1 MNYELL
7 TALAC
12 LLLLIILFRRH
23 QRRMTRRAWLMLEAI
38 KNRDFSFRLPTRGLL
53 PGERAMQEALND
65 LGGQLARLLRENE
78 VENWRKMARVMT
90 HEIMNNIAPIASISQ
105 SLTERPD
112 IQGTPLEPAVQT
124 IYDTSQHLTALVED
138 FRMLT
143 MRREQHPTSVGLARM
158 ADAVSALF
166 PTLQWHISLPED
178 LTVKTDE
185 GMLRQ
190 TLTNMAKNAKEAG
203 AKTIGIRWQGGAL
216 MMSNDGS
223 PIPAE
228 LEQEIFT
235 PFFTTKRGGSGIGLA
250 LSRQLIVMQGGDL
263 SLETP
268 PERGFTVTFRI
279 DMGTQDALHP

>member
-166 PTLQWHISLPED
+166 PTLQWYISLPED

-203 AKTIGIRWQGGAL
+203 AKTIDIRWQGGAL

-250 LSRQLIVMQGGDL
+250 LSRQLMVMQGGDL

-279 DMGTQDALHP
+279 DMGT

>member
-166 PTLQWHISLPED
+166 PTLQWYISLPED

-203 AKTIGIRWQGGAL
+203 AKTIGIRWQGSAL

-250 LSRQLIVMQGGDL
+250 LSRQLMVMQGGDL

-279 DMGTQDALHP
+279 DMGTQDTLHP

>member
-166 PTLQWHISLPED
+166 PTLQWYISLPED

-203 AKTIGIRWQGGAL
+203 AKTIGIRWQGDAL

-250 LSRQLIVMQGGDL
+250 LSRQLMVMQGGDL